1 MINIMTPV
9 RNRLWLGEETD
20 MRGMTG
26 LDMADSRVARFRVRL
41 RLALLIAAMASFAQV
56 AAATGPAAYTGQY
69 RHDCAPY
76 DGPAFTIT
84 LATPKHRHE
93 YLLKATVPLEQAAGK
108 WTHGNMSRPGEASIA
123 WCRTRPEMV
132 CEYPKSGSFR
142 IAPMR
147 GGIMRGEATAH
158 FAGERAP
165 RRFTFTARAGPKPT
179 GRGFCG

>member
-1 MINIMTPV
+1 MRST
-9 RNRLWLGEETD
+9 TD
-20 MRGMTG
+20 
-26 LDMADSRVARFRVRL
+26 LDMADFRVAAFQVYL
-41 RLALLIAAMASFAQV
+41 RMALIFVATIALAQT
-56 AAATGPAAYTGQY
+56 AAATAPATYTGQY

-76 DGPAFTIT
+76 DGAAFTVT
-84 LATPKHRHE
+84 LATADHRHE
-93 YLLKATVPLEQAAGK
+93 YLLKATVPLNQAAGK

-123 WCRTRPEMV
+123 YCRTRPEIA

-142 IAPMR
+142 IAPLR

-158 FAGERAP
+158 FADERAP

>member
-1 MINIMTPV
+1 
-9 RNRLWLGEETD
+9 

-26 LDMADSRVARFRVRL
+26 LDRADVRMARFPVR
-41 RLALLIAAMASFAQV
+41 RRMALLIAAMTAFAQ
-56 AAATGPAAYTGQY
+56 AAVATGPAAYNGQY

-76 DGPAFTIT
+76 DGPAFTVT
-84 LATPKHRHE
+84 LPTPRARYE
-93 YLLKATVPLEQAAGK
+93 YLLKATVPLNQAAGK

-123 WCRTRPEMV
+123 YCRTRPEMR
-132 CEYPKSGSFR
+132 CEYPQSGSFR

-158 FAGERAP
+158 FTGEQAP

>member
-1 MINIMTPV
+1 MC
-9 RNRLWLGEETD
+9 
-20 MRGMTG
+20 GMTG

-41 RLALLIAAMASFAQV
+41 RLALLIAAMASFTQV

-76 DGPAFTIT
+76 DGPAFTIS

-123 WCRTRPEMV
+123 WCRTRLEMV

-142 IAPMR
+142 IAPLR
-147 GGIMRGEATAH
+147 GGIMRGEVTAH
-158 FAGERAP
+158 FAGERAA
-165 RRFTFTARAGPKPT
+165 RRFTFTARAGPRPT